1 MTAEPFRVLLL
12 PLTLGAL
19 RLRHRLF
26 MVGAPAD
33 PVRCARQADSHGT
46 AEGRLRVCA
55 LADGALAGQG
65 HPLTTGIACASEV
78 NGWLETTRSIHA
90 AGGIAVARIGASAGA
105 VGLPLNEDQIDAAL
119 DAYRTAAE
127 QAIDA
132 GFDGVELAA
141 TLGTWPDRIGRTSAD
156 SGFLRDAVQALL
168 NTWPPGRVGLTLSLP
183 TTAAELARAQAAVRA
198 VGTEALAYVHLQAT
212 GSGHATCCQPFA
224 AGVRLAHRG
233 GLIVSGH
240 WTDRLAATAIASGR
254 IDAAGCLGAAAAPP
268 PPVQGPAG
276 NSIWART

>member
-105 VGLPLNEDQIDAAL
+105 VGLPLNEDQIDA
-119 DAYRTAAE
+119 
-127 QAIDA
+127 
-132 GFDGVELAA
+132 VELAA